1 MGTLPCVESVVPPRA
16 VALERPWPNVMRFTW
31 LVSMVATAA
40 AALASQTVGKPAW
53 WIGSDANPAFVGLWV
68 LPFVAPIV
76 AMVAI
81 RRWPWRSP
89 WIGAACSFVTG
100 GFAVGD
106 VGNSPG
112 TAVVMAA
119 IAAAT
124 LLASVAS
131 LVGRSVRTVSD

>member
-1 MGTLPCVESVVPPRA
+1 
-16 VALERPWPNVMRFTW
+16 
-31 LVSMVATAA
+31 MVATAA